1 MTTKHYSPIDLAE
14 VADNPEWSA
23 EDFAKAIPF
32 AQAFPELATTIRRRS
47 AQKAPKKRSTT
58 IRLSQEVVE
67 HFRQS
72 GSGWQSRI
80 DRALKEWIATHHAL

>member
-1 MTTKHYSPIDLAE
+1 MTAKKYSQSDLAD

-23 EDFAKAIPF
+23 DDFAKAVPF

-47 AQKAPKKRSTT
+47 VQKSPKKLSTT

-67 HFRQS
+67 HFRGS

-80 DRALKEWIATHHAL
+80 DRVLKEWIATH